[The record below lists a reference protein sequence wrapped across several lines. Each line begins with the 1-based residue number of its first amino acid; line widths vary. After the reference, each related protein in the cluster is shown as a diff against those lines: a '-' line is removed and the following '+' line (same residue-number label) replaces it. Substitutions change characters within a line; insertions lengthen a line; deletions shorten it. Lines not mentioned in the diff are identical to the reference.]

1 MEHPPSQLFEY
12 PLFFMK
18 LAIMQPY
25 FFPYLGYFQLIA
37 AVDKFVLYDDVA
49 FIKQGW
55 VNRNQILLDGKP
67 HLFSVPLQGASSN
80 KTIRDTLVNF
90 HEYPRWKDKF
100 LKTIALAYSKAPQF
114 EPTRSLLS
122 DVIDSN
128 FGNIG
133 ELAWR
138 SVLAVCQRLGLP
150 TRIEPSSTIY
160 GNGHLH
166 AQERVLDIC
175 ARERAALYINAPGGR
190 ELYASETFAAH
201 GIELR
206 FLRSRLP
213 VYSQFKHEFVPAL
226 SIIDVLMFNSPQQI
240 NRLLKQCDFVSKE
253 VS

>member
-1 MEHPPSQLFEY
+1 Y

-25 FFPYLGYFQLIA
+25 LFPYLGYFQLIA

-55 VNRNQILLDGKP
+55 VNRNQILLHGKP

-80 KTIRDTLVNF
+80 KTIRDTLVSF

-100 LKTIALAYSKAPQF
+100 LKTITLAYSKAPQF

-138 SVLAVCQRLGLP
+138 S
-150 TRIEPSSTIY
+150 
-160 GNGHLH
+160 
-166 AQERVLDIC
+166 
-175 ARERAALYINAPGGR
+175 
-190 ELYASETFAAH
+190 
-201 GIELR
+201 
-206 FLRSRLP
+206 
-213 VYSQFKHEFVPAL
+213 
-226 SIIDVLMFNSPQQI
+226 
-240 NRLLKQCDFVSKE
+240 
-253 VS
+253 